1 MYNYNMLLTCPKIKI
16 SENNVWNVQDND
28 MIPLNLIS
36 LVIDLFTPI
45 QNAGLN
51 KIYFKLNSTVEYIGK
66 LKS

>member
-1 MYNYNMLLTCPKIKI
+1 
-16 SENNVWNVQDND
+16 